1 MDILG
6 IAALPVI
13 CVICYGVAEVI
24 KATALDNKWLPPICI
39 ILGGILGAVT
49 FYVATDSIPASD
61 VFMAVAIGIVSGGF
75 ATTIHQTWKQQ
86 LSDEYVGK
94 H

>member
-24 KATALDNKWLPPICI
+24 KATTLDNKWLPPICI
-39 ILGGILGAVT
+39 VLGGILGV
-49 FYVATDSIPASD
+49 VALHEFAD
-61 VFMAVAIGIVSGGF
+61 GIKL
-75 ATTIHQTWKQQ
+75 TWEGHK
-86 LSDEYVGK
+86 
-94 H
+94 